1 MKRILAFVLT
11 VFTLLLLAS
20 CGEKDRILYSSAD
33 LTKALKLAD
42 YKSIKID
49 TSSKEFEE
57 IYNEILKSDVEN
69 NDFYLTK
76 TEGKVEK
83 GDIANIDYEGKKD
96 GIAFDGGTAK
106 GYDLEIGSGSFID
119 GFEDGLIGVEIGS
132 TVDLNLTF
140 PKDYQN
146 TDLAGKAVVFTVKVN
161 YVDTDEALEPKD
173 YFSKLNFKS
182 LEKYE
187 EDVKNRAIESV
198 IFENITENSKV
209 NDYPK
214 KDTEFLQGKMTKMFE
229 TQVQSYYGMGLDDFL
244 TQNKMTKEEFNSSL
258 LSKQVYP
265 LMDQMMP
272 MYAIV
277 DKEGLEVTDK
287 DIENEINKMVKQFND
302 KSITADKLKEYYGEY
317 YFENLAVNQKALD
330 TVKKYA
336 KIK

>member
-1 MKRILAFVLT
+1 MKRILAVILT
-11 VFTLLLLAS
+11 IFTLLLLAS
-20 CGEKDRILYSSAD
+20 CGEKDRILYNSAN
-33 LTKALKLAD
+33 LTKSLKLAD
-42 YKSIKID
+42 YKSIKIN

-57 IYNEILKSDVEN
+57 IYNEIIKSDVESN
-69 NDFYLTK
+69 NFYVTK
-76 TEGKVEK
+76 TEGKVAK
-83 GDIANIDYEGKKD
+83 SDVANIDYEGRKD
-96 GIAFDGGTAK
+96 GVAFEGGTAK
-106 GYDLEIGSGSFID
+106 GYDLEIGSGSFIA
-119 GFEDGLIGVEIGS
+119 GFEDGLIGVNIGS

-146 TDLAGKAVVFTVKVN
+146 ADLAGKAVVFTVKVN
-161 YVDTDEALEPKD
+161 YVKTSEALAPKD

-187 EDVKNRAIESV
+187 EDVKNRTIESI

-214 KDTEFLQGKMTKMFE
+214 KDTEFLQGKMTEMFE

-244 TQNKMTKEEFNSSL
+244 TQNQMTKEQFNSSL
-258 LSKQVYP
+258 LSEQVYP

-287 DIENEINKMVKQFND
+287 DVENEINKMVKQYND